1 MSEHSISEAESRLS
15 DLIDRALAGEGIVI
29 TREGRPAVELKPV
42 VAKAGRPMTALDL
55 DWLRERRVGG
65 RRPEM
70 DAGTLVSLLR
80 DEGER

>member
-1 MSEHSISEAESRLS
+1 MSEHTISDAESRLS

-29 TREGRPAVELKPV
+29 TREGRPAVELRP
-42 VAKAGRPMTALDL
+42 VAKAGGPLTPLDL

-65 RRPEM
+65 RMPEM